1 MKGNSTIT
9 KKLSD
14 QDGYFRRLKPVS
26 VILRDMQ
33 YVSLNTNMF
42 TDESEIVCG
51 LSFWLFNQVKKNLS
65 RSKANKYS
73 EKVVIFRKRCK
84 IDKMAAAGREQHDFR
99 WLWETLK
106 VINLL

>member
-1 MKGNSTIT
+1 MWPMKGKSTIT

-51 LSFWLFNQVKKNLS
+51 LSF
-65 RSKANKYS
+65 
-73 EKVVIFRKRCK
+73 
-84 IDKMAAAGREQHDFR
+84 
-99 WLWETLK
+99 
-106 VINLL
+106 